1 MSSPGQALSP
11 QRKLELVAARLNE
24 LHEGW
29 TVDGDQV
36 RGPGTTAVRLGP
48 PHLDSPGHIDLDF
61 VLDVGDP
68 AKTTVTD
75 CCSGFSEDVE
85 EAISDA
91 IRMWADTAASA
102 VLEMLTQEGRFGPH
116 FDDGHPAAF
125 PGWHLVMGGI
135 TGWSLGQA
143 STVLQRWIADTRP
156 WVALAPV
163 LAPAL
168 YPKRVNGVKIF
179 IAGGADDFV
188 SAEVRVNGRVHRP
201 SSRALY
207 ELGFPPSEE
216 GAVARTYLLLMRR

>member
-1 MSSPGQALSP
+1 MSTPGQALSP

-29 TVDGDQV
+29 TVEDGQV
-36 RGPGTTAVRLGP
+36 RGPGTTAVRLAP

-61 VLDVGDP
+61 VLDVDDP
-68 AKTTVTD
+68 AKTTIAD
-75 CCSGFSEDVE
+75 CCSGYSDDVE
-85 EAISDA
+85 EAITEA

-135 TGWSLGQA
+135 TGWSIGHA
-143 STVLQRWIADTRP
+143 ATVLQRWIADTSP

-179 IAGGADDFV
+179 VASGADDFV
-188 SAEVRVNGRVHRP
+188 SAEVRVNGRVHP
-201 SSRALY
+201 ASSRALY
-207 ELGFPPSEE
+207 ELGVPPSEE
-216 GAVARTYLLLMRR
+216 GAVARTYLLLSRQ